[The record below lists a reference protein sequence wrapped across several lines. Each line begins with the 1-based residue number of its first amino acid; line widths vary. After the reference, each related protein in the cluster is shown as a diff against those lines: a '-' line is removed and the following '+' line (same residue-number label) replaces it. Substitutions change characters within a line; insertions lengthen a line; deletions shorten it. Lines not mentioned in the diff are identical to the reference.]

1 MSNSKLQYPELD
13 EARKAKLNEILEE
26 IHTKASI
33 DYGLQEMK
41 DIQTTVHKMLERVVE
56 RVNKRGLFKISR
68 IVPAGSMEEKT
79 AMWKYSI
86 HTGEIYTEFDYLGVL
101 DCPRDIIN
109 TEFDYLGVLDCP
121 RDIIHR
127 YRKCRR
133 CVRLR
138 EMPVKR
144 NALHEYKNFPK
155 RGYNNDR
162 KRFDHLF
169 WREIN
174 TCLGSD
180 CDCFSI
186 TLKLN
191 DNDERYWSLTY
202 KLAEDCDPDYRC
214 DKCVVE
220 MPTGI
225 LRVNHSVS
233 VGPFQGQ
240 AYCSLVFR
248 WTSKASTISAYD
260 RMLQEESSKI
270 NRLAIHVDFLPA
282 IEVHQSGTHT
292 AGSSIRNVTGVTPG
306 LSVLTSDTAAR
317 KHDFFLVPKRC
328 NVCYIDPLYG
338 TEHWRKSNCL
348 AEISHIVHD
357 MSEKH
362 KKYYKVIKYFLSII
376 AHIKNVFVNWYVNWY
391 HVKTMVLNHSR
402 ECSDSSEG
410 CAECV
415 LKILAELKHAYETK
429 RLNSF
434 TGSNV
439 SILPK
444 NDIDQILYKTVIEAA
459 IKILCSVTDSD
470 SCTTILEREPTAVL
484 KELEPACVTS
494 TKDSCDLDNTGQV
507 QDLTCS
513 SDERSEKQIL
523 SPGSDISVETE
534 RALLLDF
541 LQQSDTDSD
550 DNSFDI
556 AEVISEANKCS
567 NCKRQPPAGVELK
580 RCSRCHITKY
590 CSVECQKKDWDFH
603 RFACSVVAKSA
614 TKKT

>member
-1 MSNSKLQYPELD
+1 M
-13 EARKAKLNEILEE
+13 
-26 IHTKASI
+26 
-33 DYGLQEMK
+33 
-41 DIQTTVHKMLERVVE
+41 
-56 RVNKRGLFKISR
+56 
-68 IVPAGSMEEKT
+68 
-79 AMWKYSI
+79 
-86 HTGEIYTEFDYLGVL
+86 
-101 DCPRDIIN
+101 
-109 TEFDYLGVLDCP
+109 
-121 RDIIHR
+121 
-127 YRKCRR
+127 
-133 CVRLR
+133 
-138 EMPVKR
+138 
-144 NALHEYKNFPK
+144 
-155 RGYNNDR
+155 
-162 KRFDHLF
+162 
-169 WREIN
+169 
-174 TCLGSD
+174 
-180 CDCFSI
+180 
-186 TLKLN
+186 
-191 DNDERYWSLTY
+191 
-202 KLAEDCDPDYRC
+202 
-214 DKCVVE
+214 
-220 MPTGI
+220 
-225 LRVNHSVS
+225 
-233 VGPFQGQ
+233 
-240 AYCSLVFR
+240 FR
-248 WTSKASTISAYD
+248 WSSKANTISAYD
-260 RMLQEESSKI
+260 RMLQEESSEV

-282 IEVHQSGTHT
+282 IEIHQSGTHT
-292 AGSSIRNVTGVTPG
+292 AGSWIRNVIGFIPG

-317 KHDFFLVPKRC
+317 KHDFFLVPKSC
-328 NVCYIDPLYG
+328 NVCAFEVCNILYG
-338 TEHWRKSNCL
+338 TEPWRKSNCL

-362 KKYYKVIKYFLSII
+362 KKCYKVIKYFLSII
-376 AHIKNVFVNWYVNWY
+376 EHIKIVRVNWY

-415 LKILAELKHAYETK
+415 LKILAELKHAYKTK

-434 TGSNV
+434 TDSNV
-439 SILPK
+439 SILPTCI
-444 NDIDQILYKTVIEAA
+444 DIFFDGILYKTVIELEAA

-470 SCTTILEREPTAVL
+470 SCTTILERDKEQEPTAVL

-567 NCKRQPPAGVELK
+567 NSKRQPPAGVELK

-590 CSVECQKKDWDFH
+590 CRVECQKKDWYFH